1 MIFRHPDEIRRIVSA
16 VSGKWRP
23 LLLTAI
29 FSGLRSS
36 ELRGLRWQDIDFKKA
51 ELHVRQRADKFR
63 KIGPP
68 KSEAGERIVPLPP
81 MVVATLREWR
91 LACPIGTLGLCFPN
105 GTPSFTTM

>member
-1 MIFRHPDEIRRIVSA
+1 
-16 VSGKWRP
+16 
-23 LLLTAI
+23 
-29 FSGLRSS
+29 LRSS

-81 MVVATLREWR
+81 MVVATLDG
-91 LACPIGTLGLCFPN
+91 A
-105 GTPSFTTM
+105 